1 MLLIDGDIIAYRIAA
16 ACEEETDI
24 SFALQSC
31 STFVAGLLLTYEGFG
46 FDYQI
51 YLTGK
56 GNFRNDVAVTAPYKG
71 NRTKPKP
78 KYLQDVRQY
87 LIDTWGALVTEGE
100 EADDAIAIAASEAS
114 SMEGFLPVIVSVDK
128 DFDQVAGT
136 HYNFVRNEEYYVT
149 EEEGLKNF
157 YKQILTGDA
166 IDNIIGVDG
175 VGSAGAEEL
184 IGGCR
189 KESDMWDICVDQLGR
204 DRALENARLVWLRR
218 FAGQLWSP
226 PDERSNEEVWYA
238 ETTSTTH

>member
-78 KYLQDVRQY
+78 KYLPDVRQY

-114 SMEGFLPVIVSVDK
+114 SMEGFLPIIVSVDK

-136 HYNFVRNEEYYVT
+136 HYNFVRNEEYYIT

-157 YKQILTGDA
+157 YKQILTGDT

-184 IGGCR
+184 IGGC
-189 KESDMWDICVDQLGR
+189 SR
-204 DRALENARLVWLRR
+204 DRICGA
-218 FAGQLWSP
+218 FG
-226 PDERSNEEVWYA
+226 
-238 ETTSTTH
+238 